1 MYLKVME
8 GTKSN
13 ANRFEYKVNEV
24 NIAENWNPKA
34 NNPKEFG
41 GFNFS
46 TEDKI
51 LRWVFRGDTIYDV
64 EIPKDAEV
72 VEVPNVNTPH
82 GVFRTNKI
90 IISNPRKI
98 TDDLIIELYKKSRL
112 PENTYYQC
120 LVTLLFK
127 NHKKAVEYI
136 IKDRINKS
144 NASEAIKEFEQFI
157 SSINNKKF
165 EYQDLWEDAKKIYI
179 KLKDIERK

>member
-82 GVFRTNKI
+82 GVFRANKI

-98 TDDLIIELYKKSRL
+98 TDDLVIALYKKSRL
-112 PENTYYQC
+112 PEKTYYQC

-127 NHKKAVEYI
+127 NHKMAVEYI

-157 SSINNKKF
+157 SSVNNKKF
-165 EYQDLWEDAKKIYI
+165 EYQDLWEDAKKIYK
-179 KLKDIERK
+179 KLQDIERK